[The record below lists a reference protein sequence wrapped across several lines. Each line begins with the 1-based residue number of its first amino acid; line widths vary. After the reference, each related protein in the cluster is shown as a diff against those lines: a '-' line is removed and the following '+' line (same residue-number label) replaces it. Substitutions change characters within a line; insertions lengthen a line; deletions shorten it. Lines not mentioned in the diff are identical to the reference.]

1 MRHLKVVPV
10 VVEALKVV
18 SKVGYMGWEARDYN
32 QSGIILQNSKDSK
45 KGVGKL

>member
-1 MRHLKVVPV
+1 MRHLQVVPV

-18 SKVGYMGWEARDYN
+18 SKVGYEARDYN

-45 KGVGKL
+45 EGVGKL